1 MKRKVFLISTILII
15 IILLFDFYLY
25 DSWLYLTQ
33 YTFSGDFTNKV
44 LWGGG
49 LTLLLLCYILY
60 KLYLVFKKN
69 RYINCVEKWII
80 IMLIPLIYMY
90 LFESCIYL
98 NRDFGIVGL
107 NYLIIPLGFIGYVA
121 LPYTVS
127 ILVIKKI
134 GYVLP
139 PKVTE

>member
-1 MKRKVFLISTILII
+1 MKRKVFLISTMLII

-25 DSWLYLTQ
+25 NSWLYLTQ
-33 YTFSGDFTNKV
+33 YVFNGDFTNKV
-44 LWGGG
+44 LCGC
-49 LTLLLLCYILY
+49 LFILLLVSYILY

-69 RYINCVEKWII
+69 RYIHWVEKWVII
-80 IMLIPLIYMY
+80 ILIPLIYMY

-107 NYLIIPLGFIGYVA
+107 NYLIIPLGFVGYVVFS
-121 LPYTVS
+121 YVVS
-127 ILVIKKI
+127 ILIIRKI

-139 PKVTE
+139 